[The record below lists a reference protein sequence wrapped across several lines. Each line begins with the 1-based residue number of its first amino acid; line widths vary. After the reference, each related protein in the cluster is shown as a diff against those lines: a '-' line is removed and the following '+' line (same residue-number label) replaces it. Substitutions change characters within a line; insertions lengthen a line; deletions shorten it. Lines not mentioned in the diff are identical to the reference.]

1 MKYIH
6 LFSHTRREVPSEA
19 ADISFQLLL
28 RAGYIQPLGAGG
40 YVFTP
45 LGERTLQRVLDIV
58 RRELRPL
65 HVQEI
70 RLPFLQPAEL
80 WVKALQPPLSHWQ
93 PPERQMVLASLS
105 EPALLELIR
114 LNVRSY
120 RQLPMVF
127 MHQSMRWQ
135 LNAPPRAGLLRAR
148 ENPVLEIFI
157 LTGDAEHNQ
166 QQDAHDNPQAVI
178 REILKTI
185 FSRLELPVREV
196 EAEPETPQGE
206 EGRAWLYPTPD
217 GDTEALICPSCG
229 YAATAEAAR
238 FKRPRPPREDA
249 LPLQPVPTPDCP
261 TIEALANYLNIPQ
274 TRTAKAVFLNAIRYA
289 QEEKTPQKQF
299 VFLVVRGDR
308 PVNEARLKRLLD
320 ADELEPAS
328 EAEIRAAG
336 AEPGYASPIGLH
348 RAMVIVDEEIPETP
362 NLVAGANRPG
372 YHLLN
377 VNYGRDYQAALVA
390 DIAAARPGDP
400 CPNCSEALLPAR
412 GTLLAD
418 WICYRRDFTRRA
430 NCLFLDEHGTFE
442 PLQLERIRLELG
454 HILAGLADRHHDEHG
469 LTMPLSVSPFLLHMV
484 VLNGKS
490 GQPQAIAADL
500 AQRLEQAGIDLLYDD
515 RDESAGV
522 KFNDADL
529 IGLPLR
535 LTVSERGLQSGSVEL
550 KWRSENERRLIPL
563 IEAVDRVLECL
574 SHIRTAA

>member
-6 LFSHTRREVPSEA
+6 LFSHTRREIPSEA
-19 ADISFQLLL
+19 TDTSFQLLL
-28 RAGYIQPLGAGG
+28 RAGYLHSLGAGG
-40 YVFTP
+40 YALTP
-45 LGERTLQRVLDIV
+45 LGERTLQRILDIV

-65 HVQEI
+65 HVQEV
-70 RLPFLQPAEL
+70 RLPSLQPAEL
-80 WVKALQPPLSHWQ
+80 WGNALQPPLSHLQ
-93 PPERQMVLASLS
+93 PPERQMVLASLN
-105 EPALLELIR
+105 EPALLELVR
-114 LNVRSY
+114 LNIRSY
-120 RQLPMVF
+120 RQLPMLLL
-127 MHQSMRWQ
+127 HQTIRWQ

-148 ENPVLEIFI
+148 ENPVLELFI
-157 LTGDAEHNQ
+157 LTDNAEYNQ
-166 QQDAHDNPQAVI
+166 RQDAQGNLRAII
-178 REILKTI
+178 REMLKTI

-196 EAEPETPQGE
+196 EAEPETLEGE
-206 EGRAWLYPTPD
+206 DGRAWLYPTPE
-217 GDTEALICPSCG
+217 GDTGALACPSCR
-229 YAATAEAAR
+229 YAATAETAR
-238 FKRPRPPREDA
+238 FKRARPSREEP

-274 TRTAKAVFLNAIRYA
+274 SRTAKAVFLNAIRRSR
-289 QEEKTPQKQF
+289 EEKTPQKQF

-336 AEPGYASPIGLH
+336 AEPGYASPIGLR
-348 RAMVIVDEEIPETP
+348 RATVIVDTEIPETP

-400 CPNCSEALLPAR
+400 CPNCGEALILER
-412 GTLLAD
+412 GTPLAD
-418 WICYRRDFTRRA
+418 WLCYRRDFTQRA
-430 NCLFLDEHGTFE
+430 GCLFLDEHGTFE
-442 PLQLERIRLELG
+442 PLRLERVQLELG

-469 LTMPLSVSPFLLHMV
+469 LTLPPSVAPFPLHMV

-500 AQRLEQAGIDLLYDD
+500 AQRLEEAGIDLLYDD

-535 LTVSERGLQSGSVEL
+535 LTVSERSLQSGSVEL
-550 KWRSENERRLIPL
+550 KWRRAAERTLIPL
-563 IEAVDRVLECL
+563 VEVVDKVNEYL
-574 SHIRTAA
+574 SPSRQHA